1 MVGLLSM
8 PPRRGSTTVKELFA
22 SPIQRLLYAAPN
34 DRFGMKPY
42 SNPTPT
48 VPPQPCRDQ
57 AEAATTLILPSR
69 TVEIEGDGET
79 GHGKDAL
86 KAAPKVQR
94 SCMYFVDFS
103 Q

>member
-1 MVGLLSM
+1 
-8 PPRRGSTTVKELFA
+8 
-22 SPIQRLLYAAPN
+22 
-34 DRFGMKPY
+34 
-42 SNPTPT
+42 
-48 VPPQPCRDQ
+48 
-57 AEAATTLILPSR
+57 LPSR